1 MPMARAGVQLHDP
14 SPLLRDEVWDAAG
27 LSPPVE
33 AASPLLYGAKARVLG
48 P

>member
-1 MPMARAGVQLHDP
+1 MPMARAGVQLHGP

-33 AASPLLYGAKARVLG
+33 AAGGSPLLYKRKA
-48 P
+48 